1 MAILTSLQT
10 IVSASTKALH
20 YNATAFPQPEVFN
33 PARWLDASEKQL
45 AAMKA
50 SFMPYG
56 QGARACIGVPFAM
69 AQMKHLVAF
78 FVLGHEF
85 FVDENST
92 TSEASM
98 MQLGTQSALPKGLK
112 CDLKARKIVI

>member
-1 MAILTSLQT
+1 
-10 IVSASTKALH
+10 
-20 YNATAFPQPEVFN
+20 
-33 PARWLDASEKQL
+33 
-45 AAMKA
+45 
-50 SFMPYG
+50 
-56 QGARACIGVPFAM
+56 M

-92 TSEASM
+92 TNESSM